1 MRIQELIQQLEIK
14 VKNLHEQYQEKGE
27 QKIVVKFDRTL
38 FCEDFQSVNFYLEE
52 INQTLDKI
60 KRLEAKT
67 TEYYVYLT
75 ERLVAQCTVLSD
87 ALRLNHG
94 DKTYNDS
101 EVVWQKKV
109 QDKKSHAIHRLP
121 PRERLDKY
129 YEALQKLTDKLLKFQ
144 DLESSAEADL
154 KLHYATQISKLQQR
168 RQKALEAIELL
179 EDYLAFKNG
188 QENRF

>member
-94 DKTYNDS
+94 DKTYNDRK
-101 EVVWQKKV
+101 VVWQKKV